1 MGIGRLLHDGR
12 LVIRA
17 RHVIKQVNRLQHTDG
32 GELSFDLRWF
42 VPNCGGIVKNRR
54 DGYVI
59 LRKSVGEG
67 SEKIPRF

>member
-1 MGIGRLLHDGR
+1 MEDGQLFAPDVLQKVSR
-12 LVIRA
+12 I
-17 RHVIKQVNRLQHTDG
+17 QHTDG
-32 GELSFDLRWF
+32 GGLFFNLRWF